1 MMKRTKALLFPSSM
15 VLVLFFLLVS
25 CKKEDDVDTT
35 PPLPVTDLIA
45 SPRDGSVILSW
56 TEPPCPDLDGIE
68 ISYSPGS
75 SMVYSQPA
83 GLNGATISGM
93 PNGTAYEFSV
103 KTVDVT
109 GNKSAAVTVAATP
122 NPPFVVVTPDQSDY
136 NPAGGTFTTDG
147 AGHLIITVT
156 FNRALDL
163 NSVVPAATI
172 YFEGYAISQGTVEF
186 SNGNKTVTFTTTD
199 QWSAFATPGQ
209 MIYFDFLLIG
219 TDAGNGVVKD
229 SNGMVLD
236 GDEDGVAGG
245 NYVLHLYIIG

>member
-1 MMKRTKALLFPSSM
+1 MKRTNALFFPCSM
-15 VLVLFFLLVS
+15 VLVLFFLFTS
-25 CKKEDDVDTT
+25 CKKEPELDTT
-35 PPLPVTDLIA
+35 PPLPVTDLAA
-45 SPRDGSVILSW
+45 SPQDGSVILSW

-68 ISYSPGS
+68 ISYTPGS

-83 GLNGATISGM
+83 GLNGASISGM

-103 KTVDVT
+103 KTVDES
-109 GNKSAAVTVAATP
+109 GNKSSAVTVTATP
-122 NPPFVVVTPDQSDY
+122 NVPFVVVTPDQSDY

-163 NSVVPAATI
+163 NSVVPASTI
-172 YFEGYAISQGTVEF
+172 YFEGDAVSQGTVAF

-199 QWSAFATPGQ
+199 EVSEFATMGGNAV
-209 MIYFDFLLIG
+209 FDFLLIG
-219 TDAGNGVVKD
+219 TDAGNGIVKD

-236 GDEDGVAGG
+236 GDEDGEAGG
-245 NYVLHLYIIG
+245 DYILHLYIIG